1 MKRKII
7 FILCAIF
14 AATTI
19 VVAQNNNDD
28 KKAAREAKRAEMV
41 KKATERMKNQLSLTD
56 EQAAKVEELNK
67 EYLPKMRKAEPG
79 MRRQKAA
86 CPDSVCPN
94 KKECK
99 KAAKCCKM
107 KEKCDNAPKNNKKR
121 EKPSKEQIEKRKKE
135 MSETRKA
142 YTTKLNEILTPQ
154 QQEKLKSLHKERKGK
169 RPGNKNHR

>member
-1 MKRKII
+1 M
-7 FILCAIF
+7 LCAIF

-19 VVAQNNNDD
+19 CVAQNNNDD
-28 KKAAREAKRAEMV
+28 KNVAREAKRAEMV
-41 KKATERMKNQLSLTD
+41 KKATERMKSQLSLTD

-79 MRRQKAA
+79 KRRHKAA
-86 CPDSVCPN
+86 GPDSVCTN

-99 KAAKCCKM
+99 EVAKCCK
-107 KEKCDNAPKNNKKR
+107 KTEKCDKKP
-121 EKPSKEQIEKRKKE
+121 EKPTNEQFEKRKKE

-142 YTTKLNEILTPQ
+142 YTTKLNEILTPE

-169 RPGNKNHR
+169 KPGNKNHR